1 MEKRLVLSVRTAKT
15 MRLQEGVAG
24 IVTTQEQLCG
34 LENLR
39 VWEDQGA
46 VQAMIHFKAQIQD
59 GYMVF
64 PRMLDDLSEF
74 FDLSVD

>member
-24 IVTTQEQLCG
+24 IVSTQEQLCG

-39 VWEDQGA
+39 LWEDQGA
-46 VQAMIHFKAQIQD
+46 VHAMIHFKAQIQAD
-59 GYMVF
+59 YMVF
-64 PRMLDDLSEF
+64 PRTLDDLEGLY
-74 FDLSVD
+74 DLPVD